1 MQKQFDGSFAN
12 LKSRKTTQKAYMW
25 DTLEIRFA
33 LEVRQDLELSE
44 NIFKFC
50 YRNKSSGG
58 MKTKTGGLTRGK
70 EKFLR

>member
-1 MQKQFDGSFAN
+1 
-12 LKSRKTTQKAYMW
+12 MW

-50 YRNKSSGG
+50 YHNKSSGG